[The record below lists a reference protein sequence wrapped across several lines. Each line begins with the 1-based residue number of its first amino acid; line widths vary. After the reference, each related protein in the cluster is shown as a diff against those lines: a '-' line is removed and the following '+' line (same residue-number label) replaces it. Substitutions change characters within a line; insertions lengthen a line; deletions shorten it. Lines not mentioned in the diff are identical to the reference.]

1 MFKSIRD
8 LFSEQLNQLDGPG
21 SAGSAAAA
29 KLAAA
34 ALLLEMTRA
43 DEQVVEAEEVAVQRA
58 LARAFELDEQALSE
72 LLELAHAERDAAVCL
87 HSFTRQIN
95 SGLGQAEKSQIIE
108 SLWAVAF
115 ADGDLDH
122 YEEHLVRKIADLLYI
137 PHAEFIAAKLR
148 VAERL
153 NEHSV

>member
-1 MFKSIRD
+1 M
-8 LFSEQLNQLDGPG
+8 QC
-21 SAGSAAAA
+21 
-29 KLAAA
+29 
-34 ALLLEMTRA
+34 
-43 DEQVVEAEEVAVQRA
+43 A

-72 LLELAHAERDAAVCL
+72 LLELARSERDAAVCL

-95 SGLGQAEKSQIIE
+95 AGLGQAEKSHIIE

-115 ADGDLDH
+115 ADGDLDR
-122 YEEHLVRKIADLLYI
+122 YEEYLVRKIADLLYI

-153 NEHSV
+153 NEHPV